1 MAKARALDKRRRSIR
16 NIRKITR
23 TMELIATARFKKA
36 MDRASAA
43 TAYTRRITQLVA
55 DLANSGLEVTHPL
68 LKGREKV
75 ERTILLVLTANRGL
89 CGGYNGNVVRAAVAR
104 WQELTATVPH
114 VQLEISGKRGIS
126 AFRYRGITPMEKYTH
141 FEDRVTFA
149 EAETL
154 ANRYLEEYITGKLD
168 RLDVAYMQFT
178 SMSKQA
184 AVVETL
190 LPLSS
195 LAAAADDAAKA
206 KTAEPK
212 AAKKHEHG
220 HGDAEKTPAA
230 SQMQYEFLPSAESI
244 LEEVVPTSFKVK
256 LFKCFL
262 DAAVSEQI
270 ARMVAMKAAT
280 ENADAMIKD
289 LGREYN
295 RARQSQIT
303 GEIMEVLGGVEA
315 LKG

>member
-1 MAKARALDKRRRSIR
+1 MAKARALDKRRKSIR

-36 MDRASAA
+36 MDRAHAA
-43 TAYTRRITQLVA
+43 TAYTKRITQLVA
-55 DLANSGLEVTHPL
+55 DLANSGMEVSHPL
-68 LKGREKV
+68 LKSREK
-75 ERTILLVLTANRGL
+75 TDHAILLVLTANRGL
-89 CGGYNGNVVRAAVAR
+89 CGGYNGNVVRAGAAR
-104 WQELTATVPH
+104 WQELKATVPN
-114 VQLEISGKRGIS
+114 VEMEVSGKRGIS
-126 AFRYRGITPMEKYTH
+126 AYRYRGMAPTEKYTH

-149 EAETL
+149 EVEVL
-154 ANRYLEEYITGKLD
+154 ANRYLEAYITGKLD
-168 RLDVAYMQFT
+168 RLDVAYMRFT
-178 SMSKQA
+178 SISKQA

-190 LPLSS
+190 LPLGS
-195 LAAAADDAAKA
+195 LMDS
-206 KTAEPK
+206 AES
-212 AAKKHEHG
+212 A
-220 HGDAEKTPAA
+220 AEKPKSADA
-230 SQMQYEFLPSAESI
+230 KEKDQKGSAGGQSQYEFLPSAASI
-244 LEEVVPTSFKVK
+244 LEKVVPTSFKVK

-280 ENADAMIKD
+280 ENADSMIKS
-289 LGREYN
+289 LGRAYN